1 MALVSKRRRKGVT
14 YRDIEPEHSTISELA
29 AIINNTK
36 LENVRRFE
44 LDAAKEAIRR
54 LQSVQQK
61 LWALQE
67 LLSPR
72 GNKIPNGS
80 T

>member
-1 MALVSKRRRKGVT
+1 MALVSKRRKSVT
-14 YRDIEPEHSTISELA
+14 YGNSPEYAEVDELA
-29 AIINNTK
+29 AIVNNTK

-54 LQSVQQK
+54 LQDVQRK
-61 LWALQE
+61 LKELQE
-67 LLSPR
+67 PLSPR